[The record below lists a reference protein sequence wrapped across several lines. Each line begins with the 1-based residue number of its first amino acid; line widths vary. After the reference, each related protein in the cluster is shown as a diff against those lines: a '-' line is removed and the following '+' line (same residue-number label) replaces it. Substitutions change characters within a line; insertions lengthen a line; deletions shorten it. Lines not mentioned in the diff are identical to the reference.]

1 MNDLYRNYSEKQ
13 TTKRPMSASTMAKS
27 SRNGHTI
34 ITSQSSK
41 MNFDASNID
50 IRRIKPKKVRG
61 EKERLYEDALKMK
74 IQNNQTSSINV
85 RLKTQVTKLEKE
97 CQEKDMMIN
106 ELINQKDISLI
117 GRIGQK
123 VNKRKFES
131 YLTTS
136 LKKQIKELKG
146 VTKDKDLEIGE
157 LRKNIKITRMQ
168 EMDWELRTY
177 MDECV
182 RLRAQLEEIM

>member
-1 MNDLYRNYSEKQ
+1 
-13 TTKRPMSASTMAKS
+13 
-27 SRNGHTI
+27 
-34 ITSQSSK
+34 
-41 MNFDASNID
+41 
-50 IRRIKPKKVRG
+50 
-61 EKERLYEDALKMK
+61 MK

-182 RLRAQLEEIM
+182 RLRAQLEEIV